1 MITFLNGFLWGRNEA
16 GIIIDVGGVGYQVFM
31 AEPAM
36 RELPPVGEPLFVHVY
51 HHIREDESSLFGF
64 ANEGGRDFFM
74 TLISVSG
81 IGPRGALKIL
91 DQAAFQDIAAAIAHG
106 DLAFLS
112 SLSGIGKKTA
122 ERLIVELREKVK
134 EYAPEEGPRENEDKA
149 MTEALE
155 ALRNLQFP
163 VAHIREALTE
173 IVRESAEKLSTEE
186 LIRRALRFMGKG

>member
-1 MITFLNGFLWGRNEA
+1 MITFLNGFLWGQKDD
-16 GIIIDVGGVGYQVFM
+16 GIIIDVGGVGYEVFM

-36 RELPPVGEPLFVHVY
+36 RDLPPVGEPLFIHVY
-51 HHIREDESSLFGF
+51 HHIREDESTLFGF
-64 ANEGGRDFFM
+64 ASEGGRDFFV

-81 IGPRGALKIL
+81 IGPRGAMKIL
-91 DQAAFQDIAAAIAHG
+91 DQAAFQDIASAIAHG

-134 EYAPEEGPRENEDKA
+134 EYAPRESVREGEEKA

-163 VAHIREALTE
+163 VAHIRETLAE
-173 IVRESAEKLSTEE
+173 IVRDSAEKLSTEE

>member
-1 MITFLNGFLWGRNEA
+1 MITFLNGYLWDRKED
-16 GIIIDVGGVGYQVFM
+16 GIIIDVSGVGYKVFM

-36 RELPPVGEPLFVHVY
+36 EGLPPVGEPLFIHVY

-64 ANEGGRDFFM
+64 ADEGARDFFM
-74 TLISVSG
+74 TMISVSG
-81 IGPRGALKIL
+81 IGPRGALKIMN
-91 DQAAFQDIAAAIAHG
+91 QAPFQDIAAAIAEG

-112 SLSGIGKKTA
+112 ALSGIGKKTA

-134 EYAPEEGPRENEDKA
+134 EYVNSEGPREAEDKA

-163 VAHIREALTE
+163 VTHIRAALAE
-173 IVRESAEKLSTEE
+173 IVRDSAEKLSTEE